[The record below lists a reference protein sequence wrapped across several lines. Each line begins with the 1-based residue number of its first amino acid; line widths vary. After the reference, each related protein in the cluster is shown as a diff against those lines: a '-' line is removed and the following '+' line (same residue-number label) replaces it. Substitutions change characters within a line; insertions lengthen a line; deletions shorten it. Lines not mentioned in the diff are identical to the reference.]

1 MQDSKQII
9 RTGLALGWT
18 PVYRLLERLS
28 GPRPPE
34 AFRILA
40 FHSLL
45 NNQKSGFERLIQYLL
60 DKHGIISPAEA
71 EARLQGEA
79 QPGSPGKI
87 LYLLTFDD
95 GFKNHATLALPIL
108 EKFQVK
114 AIFFICPGLMDLPPE
129 KQREAI
135 IRYVFNGN
143 FKKAEATDGLTLM
156 SWSDAES
163 VAGAGHT
170 IGSHTLCHRRL
181 SHLRQPDLEQ
191 EIFLAADLIEKKL
204 KIPIKWFAPPFGD
217 LKSIDSRSLKAIGR
231 QFQFS
236 CTAIRGLNSSATRP
250 LELLREGIDLR
261 NSFYYQ
267 KMVLAGGLDFLYRDK
282 VLELAKMAAAP

>member
-1 MQDSKQII
+1 
-9 RTGLALGWT
+9 
-18 PVYRLLERLS
+18 LL
-28 GPRPPE
+28 
-34 AFRILA
+34 
-40 FHSLL
+40 
-45 NNQKSGFERLIQYLL
+45 QYLL
-60 DKHGIISPAEA
+60 DKHGIISPQET
-71 EARLQGEA
+71 EERLLGKARPLNYGRI
-79 QPGSPGKI
+79 P
-87 LYLLTFDD
+87 YLVTLDD

-114 AIFFICPGLMDLPPE
+114 AVFFICPGLMDLQPE

-135 IRYVFNGN
+135 IRYVFDGN

-170 IGSHTLCHRRL
+170 LGSHTLCHRRL

-204 KIPIKWFAPPFGD
+204 KIPVKWFAPPFGD
-217 LKSIDSRSLKAIGR
+217 LKSIDSRSFKAIGR

-267 KMVLAGGLDFLYRDK
+267 KMVLAGGLDFLCRAK
-282 VLELAKMAAAP
+282 GLELAKMAAAP